1 MEENLDEI
9 KTLEYFE
16 DHKPSGE
23 HTWLSWNA
31 LGCEGPLK
39 VIQANP
45 PGVSGELD
53 LTEIQI
59 PQGELRS
66 SKCQS

>member
-1 MEENLDEI
+1 MEENLDET

-23 HTWLSWNA
+23 HMWESWNA
-31 LGCEGPLK
+31 LCCEGPLK

-45 PGVSGELD
+45 PGVSRELD
-53 LTEIQI
+53 LGEIQI
-59 PQGELRS
+59 ALRI
-66 SKCQS
+66 CREG